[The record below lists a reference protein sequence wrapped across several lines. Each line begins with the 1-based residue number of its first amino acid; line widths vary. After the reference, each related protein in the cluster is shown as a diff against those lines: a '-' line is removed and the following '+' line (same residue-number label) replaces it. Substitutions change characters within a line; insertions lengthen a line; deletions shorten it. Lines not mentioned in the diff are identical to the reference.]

1 MSDKKLTRPHAHP
14 LAMFLRR
21 LLCGV
26 LSAVWVV
33 TASASQEPPVKSDQ
47 QILIELEQRWHEA
60 FYQKDVALIEGILAD
75 EFVAT
80 YDDGSR
86 GDKAKELALT
96 AEFDQQVTSAT
107 QDAFAVRVYGD
118 TAVVWFALRLVGNRA
133 GAASGSDASL
143 YRRVGASRRPV
154 AMRVHPEHDV
164 EHGVDVPTN

>member
-26 LSAVWVV
+26 LSAAWVV

-47 QILIELEQRWHEA
+47 RILIELEQRWHEA

-80 YDDGSR
+80 YGR
-86 GDKAKELALT
+86 WQPGRQGK
-96 AEFDQQVTSAT
+96 
-107 QDAFAVRVYGD
+107 G
-118 TAVVWFALRLVGNRA
+118 A
-133 GAASGSDASL
+133 GAD
-143 YRRVGASRRPV
+143 RRVRSAG
-154 AMRVHPEHDV
+154 DV
-164 EHGVDVPTN
+164 SHSGCVRGTGLRGHGGGVVRAPLGR